1 MSLLIKQISSAFFLL
16 IGLIATLSW
25 YEWKDSP
32 FWVLGMFLAIDIL
45 FQGINFLGLASAIKH
60 LPSSSKTVS

>member
-32 FWVLGMFLAIDIL
+32 LWVLFV
-45 FQGINFLGLASAIKH
+45 GISCIFLGVVVAVLTILQSAEEYD
-60 LPSSSKTVS
+60 S

>member
-25 YEWKDSP
+25 YEWIDSSL
-32 FWVLGMFLAIDIL
+32 WIL
-45 FQGINFLGLASAIKH
+45 LVGIFFIFLGVVGSVLTIQESAEEYD
-60 LPSSSKTVS
+60 S

>member
-1 MSLLIKQISSAFFLL
+1 MPLLFKQISSAFFLL

-32 FWVLGMFLAIDIL
+32 LWIL
-45 FQGINFLGLASAIKH
+45 LVGIFFIFLGVVGSVLTIQESAEEYD
-60 LPSSSKTVS
+60 S

>member
-16 IGLIATLSW
+16 IGLVAALSW

-32 FWVLGMFLAIDIL
+32 LWVLLV
-45 FQGINFLGLASAIKH
+45 GIFFIFLGVVGSVLTIQESAEEYD
-60 LPSSSKTVS
+60 S

>member
-1 MSLLIKQISSAFFLL
+1 
-16 IGLIATLSW
+16 
-25 YEWKDSP
+25 
-32 FWVLGMFLAIDIL
+32 FLAVDIL

>member
-1 MSLLIKQISSAFFLL
+1 MPLLFKQISSAFSLL

-32 FWVLGMFLAIDIL
+32 LWVLLVGIL
-45 FQGINFLGLASAIKH
+45 FIFLGVVGSVLTIQESAEEYD
-60 LPSSSKTVS
+60 S

>member
-1 MSLLIKQISSAFFLL
+1 MSLLLKQLTSAFFLL

-32 FWVLGMFLAIDIL
+32 LWVLLVGIL
-45 FQGINFLGLASAIKH
+45 FIFLGVVGSVLTIQESAEEYD
-60 LPSSSKTVS
+60 S

>member
-16 IGLIATLSW
+16 IGLITTLSW

-32 FWVLGMFLAIDIL
+32 LWIL
-45 FQGINFLGLASAIKH
+45 LVGIFFIFLGVVGSVLTIQESAEEYD
-60 LPSSSKTVS
+60 S

>member
-1 MSLLIKQISSAFFLL
+1 LPNHYQEQHALKFCLILVS
-16 IGLIATLSW
+16 
-25 YEWKDSP
+25 KDSP
-32 FWVLGMFLAIDIL
+32 FWVLGMFLAVDIL

>member
-32 FWVLGMFLAIDIL
+32 LWIL
-45 FQGINFLGLASAIKH
+45 LVGIFFIFLGVVGSVLTIQESAEEYD
-60 LPSSSKTVS
+60 S

>member
-1 MSLLIKQISSAFFLL
+1 MSLLIKQITSAFFLL

-32 FWVLGMFLAIDIL
+32 LWIL
-45 FQGINFLGLASAIKH
+45 LVGIFFIFLGVVGSVLTIQESAEEYD
-60 LPSSSKTVS
+60 S

>member
-32 FWVLGMFLAIDIL
+32 LWVLLVGIL
-45 FQGINFLGLASAIKH
+45 FIFLGVVGSVLTIKESAEEYD
-60 LPSSSKTVS
+60 S